1 MSNLQEEHFTLQL
14 NELFAISRAYATGV
28 CVRESVCVCVCVC
41 LSECACVFSSVFLSV
56 CVCVCV

>member
-28 CVRESVCVCVCVC
+28 CVRESVCVCVCV
-41 LSECACVFSSVFLSV
+41 SECACVFSSVFLSV